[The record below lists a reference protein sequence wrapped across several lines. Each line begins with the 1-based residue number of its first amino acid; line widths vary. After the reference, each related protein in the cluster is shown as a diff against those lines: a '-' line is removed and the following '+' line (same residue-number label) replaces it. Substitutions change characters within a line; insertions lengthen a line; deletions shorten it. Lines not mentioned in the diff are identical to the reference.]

1 MTESR
6 DEKPPL
12 HPILERMVAED
23 LLSRDVAED
32 VCASA
37 QRHNPLFGEVMVTS
51 RVLRMGQLMKVLERQ
66 ACDPSA
72 RLGEVAVEL
81 GFCTETDVR
90 WGLTKQAEL
99 CRHPLEELNER
110 GLVSQGALLQ
120 FLVGLIKR
128 NEKLAAEGFRGVA
141 FQPRPMAG

>member
-1 MTESR
+1 MKKAR
-6 DEKPPL
+6 NEKHPL

-32 VCASA
+32 VCVSA
-37 QRHNPLFGEVMVTS
+37 QRNNPLLGEVMVAS

-66 ACDPSA
+66 ACDPGA

-90 WGLTKQAEL
+90 WSLTKQAEL

-120 FLVGLIKR
+120 FLMGWIKR
-128 NEKLAAEGFRGVA
+128 KETLAAEGFRGVA
-141 FQPRPMAG
+141 FQPHSGVG